1 MDRRTMMI
9 GTGLAAVFGAAR
21 ALPQN
26 ADTSKRLN
34 ALFDQFMKETLDIS
48 PLFVTSLGMDTGARA
63 KQKSEIDDGSEA
75 GIERRKA
82 LTASQLARLR
92 VFDRAGLS
100 EPDALSYDVVMYRLR
115 TRDTANRAF
124 RYGTGGAGD
133 PYVLNQLEG
142 SYHDLPSFLDTQHTI
157 ETKADADAYIARLAG
172 FATLLD

>member
-1 MDRRTMMI
+1 
-9 GTGLAAVFGAAR
+9 
-21 ALPQN
+21 
-26 ADTSKRLN
+26 
-34 ALFDQFMKETLDIS
+34 
-48 PLFVTSLGMDTGARA
+48 MDTGARA

-100 EPDALSYDVVMYRLR
+100 APDALSYDVVMYRLR

-157 ETKADADAYIARLAG
+157 
-172 FATLLD
+172 